1 MDLNNYAVSINKWMD
16 KEKVI
21 CVHIYM
27 YIKKRWDIYIYIY
40 ITEYYS
46 AIEKEWNNAIFSNL
60 DGPRDY
66 YGLPQWL
73 SCKEST
79 RSAGTAGNSS
89 SIPGSGDPLEEGMA
103 AHSSVLAW
111 KIPWT
116 EEPDR
121 LQSIGWQTQTWLK
134 QLSMSMRD
142 YGKVK

>member
-1 MDLNNYAVSINKWMD
+1 MDLNNHAVSINKWMD

-21 CVHIYM
+21 CVC
-27 YIKKRWDIYIYIY
+27 IYIYVYKEKVRDIY

-66 YGLPQWL
+66 YGLPQCL

-79 RSAGTAGNSS
+79 RNAGSAGNSS

-121 LQSIGWQTQTWLK
+121 LLSIGSQSQTWWK

-142 YGKVK
+142 YYGKVK